1 MPHDVLF
8 FIATSVA
15 IVGQGLDDIT
25 TNRGLAT
32 GGKELNSV
40 VAWAIKRLGFPVVAF
55 IKVGGLAIGLPVLF
69 YSLGH
74 PVAGAVVAFMSAG
87 AGFYAG
93 IANYIALKKAKISV
107 F

>member
-1 MPHDVLF
+1 MSHDILF
-8 FIATSVA
+8 FAAVATA

-25 TNRGLAT
+25 TNAGLAT

-40 VAWAIKRLGFPVVAF
+40 VAWAISKIGFPAIAF
-55 IKVGGLAIGLPVLF
+55 IKVGVLAIGLPVMF
-69 YSLGH
+69 YQLGH
-74 PVAGAVVAFMSAG
+74 PTLGAAVGFISAG
-87 AGFYAG
+87 VGFYAG